1 MSTFLFVFSIIC
13 FIAAYGTHMFAKN
26 NPMGWCGYM
35 SVPWMSAIPWI
46 SGFVLAVIPEVQL
59 FNIYWLWMFLINL
72 FVVSAL
78 GPIITKFFLR
88 RFASGKGAG
97 FDIIIAVVLGVAFL
111 LIGLLVK

>member
-1 MSTFLFVFSIIC
+1 MSTFLFVLSIIC

-26 NPMGWCGYM
+26 SPMEWCGYM

-72 FVVSAL
+72 FVVSVL
-78 GPIITKFFLR
+78 GSMIAKFFLR
-88 RFASGKGAG
+88 IFASGKGAG
-97 FDIIIAVVLGVAFL
+97 FDIIIAIILGVVSL
-111 LIGLLVK
+111 LIGLFVK